1 MIELTVRTSGGY
13 LMELLPCQQQKQI
26 LETYI
31 LTQIESQRPAPKI
44 SKTRRKHYSLRIRK
58 TQETNHE
65 ITQLPGKPGKIG
77 GYEPI
82 TPVNTR
88 PRPGKKGY
96 EYIPMTITP
105 KPLKRVY
112 TNQEI
117 LFREFFDEVTKL
129 IEAEMPGLSIEE
141 YRVKADY
148 TIQRASGKPYS
159 MQRVIDEVNK
169 LRDYP
174 EFVGFNTLQL
184 LRKLQKFPGKKAKK
198 QTETQR
204 SQEIK
209 RLKTKLGDY
218 LPPQPPQLI
227 PNASMTAIV

>member
-13 LMELLPCQQQKQI
+13 FMELLPCQQQKQI

-44 SKTRRKHYSLRIRK
+44 STTRRKHYSLRIRK
-58 TQETNHE
+58 AQEINHE
-65 ITQLPGKPGKIG
+65 LAQPHGKPSKIG
-77 GYEPI
+77 GYEPLH
-82 TPVNTR
+82 TVDTKA
-88 PRPGKKGY
+88 RPGKTAY
-96 EYIPMTITP
+96 HYIPMTITHQ
-105 KPLKRVY
+105 PLKRVY

-117 LFREFFDEVTKL
+117 LFREFFDEVTRL
-129 IEAEMPGLSIEE
+129 IEAEKPGLTIEE
-141 YRVKADY
+141 YRVKADF
-148 TIQRASGKPYS
+148 TIQRAAGKPYS
-159 MQRVIDEVNK
+159 LQRVIDKVNELK
-169 LRDYP
+169 DYP
-174 EFVGFNTLQL
+174 EFCGLSTLQL

-227 PNASMTAIV
+227 PNASKTTA